1 MSRKKKD
8 AEGEVEELL
17 KAVEEDML
25 LNLSLNSHMSRVS
38 PNYLRSDLDRRL
50 RALKSPP
57 PPPPPPLPP
66 SSSSSTPLPNPHPPP
81 PPPPPAPPSAVDPP
95 HPADP
100 ELTAVL
106 GDDLAA
112 RFAALKA
119 SLPSSQSPSI
129 SVGAKTSEESEP
141 EDENDEVERLIRW
154 AKDAARLDPS
164 PPSDDDDDDVDD
176 DVDEDDRRRT

>member
-1 MSRKKKD
+1 MSRKTATTKKKD
-8 AEGEVEELL
+8 AEAEVEELL
-17 KAVEEDML
+17 KSVEDDML

-38 PNYLRSDLDRRL
+38 PNYVDSDLDGRF

-57 PPPPPPLPP
+57 
-66 SSSSSTPLPNPHPPP
+66 SSSSSPNPPP
-81 PPPPPAPPSAVDPP
+81 PTTSAVDPP
-95 HPADP
+95 PRRSPPEHPTDP

-119 SLPSSQSPSI
+119 SLSSPQ
-129 SVGAKTSEESEP
+129 SVGAKASEGGDGHE
-141 EDENDEVERLIRW
+141 EDEDEDDEVERLMRW

-164 PPSDDDDDDVDD
+164 PPSDDDDDDDD
-176 DVDEDDRRRT
+176 DIDEDDDGDGDDRRQKK